1 MNKRG
6 KRPAQHENLE
16 RKEVPS
22 MEDYIKLSPEEFAT
36 LSFLLQGHDF
46 VKELLE
52 VDPAIFGKYQGVI
65 QRLKSAL
72 RSGGIDALFE
82 EAAEILGKDERVKS
96 LLASNRGFIATHT
109 ELEASIKLLEK
120 RYERSVVTTLVEDYR
135 NGKIEL
141 DELEARIRNVRME
154 VKGKRWKFTL
164 NEEKE
169 DFLKETEE
177 EEIHIPFVGVEV
189 YPSDLI
195 LITAQTKSGKT
206 TLAMNVILSIIA
218 SEEEIEIDESTRNSF
233 SKKALY
239 VTYEVPKRK
248 LFKMLVGIESEKN
261 WKEIDNEDM
270 EAFLRKYG
278 DNLSIKEGLNLDDLL
293 DFLILFH
300 PDVFVIDYDQ
310 LIPTKGRFESEERRV
325 ASIVRSLKNVATQIG
340 SVGIILSQVNEE
352 GKARYSREKEHAASV
367 HIHLEKP
374 ENSDDIEFEV
384 KLNRWGKTGAKG
396 RLKVNWDTRKI
407 ERSEDFIVGG

>member
-1 MNKRG
+1 
-6 KRPAQHENLE
+6 
-16 RKEVPS
+16 

-82 EAAEILGKDERVKS
+82 EAAEILGEDERVKS

-141 DELEARIRNVRME
+141 EELEARIRNVRME

-177 EEIHIPFVGVEV
+177 EEIRIPFVGVEV

-206 TLAMNVILSIIA
+206 TLAMNMVLSIVK
-218 SEEEIEIDESTRNSF
+218 SEEDIELAESMSSSF
-233 SKKALY
+233 PRKVLY
-239 VTYEVPKRK
+239 VTYEVPRKK
-248 LFKMLVGIESEKN
+248 LFKMLVGIESGKR
-261 WKEIDNEDM
+261 WKEVTQEDK
-270 EAFLRKYG
+270 ESFLDKYG
-278 DNLSIKEGLNLDDLL
+278 DNLSIKEGITLENLIDALW
-293 DFLILFH
+293 LFH
-300 PDVFVIDYDQ
+300 PDVFVVDYDQ
-310 LIPTKGRFESEERRV
+310 LIPTKGRFESEERRL
-325 ASIVRSLKNVATQIG
+325 AHIIRSLKEAATQTG
-340 SVGIILSQVNEE
+340 SIGIILSQVNEE
-352 GKARYSREKEHAASV
+352 GKARYSREKEHAASI
-367 HIHLEKP
+367 HIHLEKR
-374 ENSDDIEFEV
+374 ENADAIEYEV
-384 KLNRWGKTGAKG
+384 KLNRWGASGAKG
-396 RLKVNWDTRKI
+396 TLQVDWDTRRII
-407 ERSEDFIVGG
+407 EEDAQHIVGG